1 MYGITTQHRV
11 LCIPL
16 CQQTLAW
23 AEGGASGG
31 NRRHATTSIC
41 HVRVLGPVL
50 FHSHVEFD
58 CAIIEFSWNFHLK
71 SHKAICVVDLTQ
83 RFQILALSNLEEH
96 PLLRHLQLPWRQQLP
111 TCPKNRVSS
120 PPVRHSSDTS
130 SRKPLVGDN
139 QTSPILADSTWL
151 FAHM

>member
-1 MYGITTQHRV
+1 M
-11 LCIPL
+11 PP

-41 HVRVLGPVL
+41 HVRVLGSVL
-50 FHSHVEFD
+50 FHSQVEVD
-58 CAIIEFSWNFHLK
+58 RAIIEVSWNFHLE

-96 PLLRHLQLPWRQQLP
+96 PLLRHLQLPWRQRQQQLP
-111 TCPKNRVSS
+111 TCPNNRVSS
-120 PPVRHSSDTS
+120 LPVRHSSNTS

-139 QTSPILADSTWL
+139 QTSPILANSTLL

>member
-1 MYGITTQHRV
+1 M
-11 LCIPL
+11 PL
-16 CQQTLAW
+16 CQQTLTW

-31 NRRHATTSIC
+31 NRRHATTSVY
-41 HVRVLGPVL
+41 HVRVLGSVL
-50 FHSHVEFD
+50 FHSHVEVD
-58 CAIIEFSWNFHLK
+58 CAIIEVSWNFHLE

-96 PLLRHLQLPWRQQLP
+96 PLLRHLQLPWRQRQQQLP

-120 PPVRHSSDTS
+120 LPVRHSSDTS

-139 QTSPILADSTWL
+139 QTSPILVNSTLL